1 MKSPKEVNNE
11 LLKARYG
18 FTLIFF
24 LSLTYLMYENETLTL
39 KTSLGPY
46 DTGVDVTLE
55 GKAPTK
61 VYCNCFGVSSDDLA
75 TVPEN
80 SSGYETSFSNLV
92 RYNSVLYCSGYV
104 IL

>member
-1 MKSPKEVNNE
+1 
-11 LLKARYG
+11 
-18 FTLIFF
+18 
-24 LSLTYLMYENETLTL
+24 MYENETLTL
-39 KTSLGPY
+39 NTSLGPY

-61 VYCNCFGVSSDDLA
+61 VYSNCFGRSGVDLA
-75 TVPEN
+75 TVVEN
-80 SSGYETSFSNLV
+80 SSGYETSFANLV